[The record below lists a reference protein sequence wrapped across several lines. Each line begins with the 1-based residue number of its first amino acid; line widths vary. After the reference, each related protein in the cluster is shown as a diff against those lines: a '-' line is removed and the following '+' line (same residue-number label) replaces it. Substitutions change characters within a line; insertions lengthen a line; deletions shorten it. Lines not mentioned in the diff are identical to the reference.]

1 MLRSNLARVLAILL
15 VFTCVGLVLA
25 VEGTIVTIDKTTV
38 EVKIGD
44 KTEKVDRKGL
54 KLSDKEGKAVK
65 GKDAGDVFKA
75 GTKVEVTK
83 EGDKVVE
90 IKIK

>member
-1 MLRSNLARVLAILL
+1 M
-15 VFTCVGLVLA
+15 LA
-25 VEGTIVTIDKTTV
+25 VEGTIVTIDKTTI

-44 KTEKVDRKGL
+44 KTEKIERKGV
-54 KLSDKEGKAVK
+54 KLLTKDGTTIK
-65 GKDAGDVFKA
+65 GKDAVDVLKA
-75 GTKVEVTK
+75 GTKVEITK